1 MAKLECKKPD
11 NGKMKKFIDSYSA
24 DAAELE
30 VLTSKPVSFLIL
42 GKRKC
47 GKTTVAR
54 YLSQD
59 WGAKL
64 ITEIELIENE
74 LADANSAYG
83 DEIRATLQSGTSFLP
98 SLTLKTRIS
107 ILGPCTSSFT
117 AVELVIVLIFAL
129 KTQTKEALSEK
140 IHSRS
145 YT

>member
-1 MAKLECKKPD
+1 MAKLECNKPD

-74 LADANSAYG
+74 LADANSVYG
-83 DEIRATLQSGTSFLP
+83 DEIRATLQSGTSFYL
-98 SLTLKTRIS
+98 L
-107 ILGPCTSSFT
+107 
-117 AVELVIVLIFAL
+117 
-129 KTQTKEALSEK
+129 
-140 IHSRS
+140 
-145 YT
+145 